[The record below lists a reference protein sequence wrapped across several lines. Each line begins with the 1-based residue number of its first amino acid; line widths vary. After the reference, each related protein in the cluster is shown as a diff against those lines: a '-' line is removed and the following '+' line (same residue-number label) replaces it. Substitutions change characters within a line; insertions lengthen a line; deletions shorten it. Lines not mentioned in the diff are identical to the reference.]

1 MSSPLIWPVCDDSSA
16 KSTLATGPGIIQR
29 RRPRPV
35 RKSQSSK
42 MMIMNGNSKRTTYQL
57 VHKAGSRMWWSSS
70 PQDESKAH
78 SSGVRLEK
86 DSRSCVW
93 GVIMNEIRY
102 GESKFLRISGG
113 SVSSS
118 TQSRWYL
125 RDTRPANEMVS
136 AQCFWFQ
143 RSLCLHPLSR
153 RDPSRGSRQ
162 FPIGGRRGPGT
173 SRCTRPRTRRAADR
187 SRRLLPAS
195 LGR

>member
-93 GVIMNEIRY
+93 GVIMTRY
-102 GESKFLRISGG
+102 GRAKQDS
-113 SVSSS
+113 
-118 TQSRWYL
+118 
-125 RDTRPANEMVS
+125 N
-136 AQCFWFQ
+136 
-143 RSLCLHPLSR
+143 
-153 RDPSRGSRQ
+153 GSRQ
-162 FPIGGRRGPGT
+162 ALCPRQHSRGGICATRVRPMRWSALNVSGSREAYVCTPSVAGIHLGVPGNFP
-173 SRCTRPRTRRAADR
+173 
-187 SRRLLPAS
+187 
-195 LGR
+195 